1 MKQVIKNH
9 SGLSLI
15 ELLIIIGLFGALITL
30 GLFVLSNER
39 ARVRDSQRIADITR
53 VQAAF
58 QLLYFEKASYKEAA
72 TGCPKTGDDV
82 NQCGLGKYL
91 NGLGALRDP
100 GRFKYQISR
109 VPDESDYGVAF
120 NLERAY
126 GGLKAGQHVLSKNGI
141 K

>member
-53 VQAAF
+53 IQAAF
-58 QLLYFEKASYKEAA
+58 QLE
-72 TGCPKTGDDV
+72 
-82 NQCGLGKYL
+82 
-91 NGLGALRDP
+91 
-100 GRFKYQISR
+100 
-109 VPDESDYGVAF
+109 
-120 NLERAY
+120 
-126 GGLKAGQHVLSKNGI
+126 
-141 K
+141 